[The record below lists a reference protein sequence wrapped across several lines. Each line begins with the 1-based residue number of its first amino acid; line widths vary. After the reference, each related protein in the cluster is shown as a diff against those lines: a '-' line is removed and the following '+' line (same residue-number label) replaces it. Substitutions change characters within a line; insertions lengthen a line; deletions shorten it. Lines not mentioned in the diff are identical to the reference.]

1 MDVDKITTNRET
13 LYEIKQI

>member
-13 LYEIKQI
+13 LYVIKQI